1 MLKKLAAAATIAL
14 VALFPLSAPAQEAEA
29 TTPAEITDFS
39 LGPVDAKVQITE
51 YASFTCPH
59 CATFHANVWPQLKS
73 EYVDTGKVRFTYREV
88 YFDRYG
94 LWAAMVARCGG
105 EMRYF
110 GIVDMIFEQQQEWA
124 ASDDPN
130 VVIGNLRTIAKTA
143 GLDDASLDA
152 CLKDGAKAEA
162 MVAHF
167 ESNMAADEIE
177 GTPTFII
184 NGEKHS
190 NMSFE
195 DMKAIIDAKLA
206 E

>member
-1 MLKKLAAAATIAL
+1 
-14 VALFPLSAPAQEAEA
+14 
-29 TTPAEITDFS
+29 
-39 LGPVDAKVQITE
+39 
-51 YASFTCPH
+51 
-59 CATFHANVWPQLKS
+59 
-73 EYVDTGKVRFTYREV
+73 
-88 YFDRYG
+88 
-94 LWAAMVARCGG
+94 
-105 EMRYF
+105 MRYF

-167 ESNMAADEIE
+167 ETNMAADEVE

-190 NMSFE
+190 NMSFD
-195 DMKAIIDAKLA
+195 DMKAIIDAKLGRIR
-206 E
+206 